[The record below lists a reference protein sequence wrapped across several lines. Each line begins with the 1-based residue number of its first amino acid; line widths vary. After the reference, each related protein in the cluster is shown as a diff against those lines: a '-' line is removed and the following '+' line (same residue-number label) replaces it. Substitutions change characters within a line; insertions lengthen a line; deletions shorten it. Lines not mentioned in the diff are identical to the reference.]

1 MSLITL
7 LQEFVRIN
15 KVVKK
20 EEDKEEEQYFENR
33 DEIGSWTMRLVK
45 LLVLFIIYLNMLLGS
60 SKEEYQVV

>member
-1 MSLITL
+1 MITL

>member
-1 MSLITL
+1 LITL